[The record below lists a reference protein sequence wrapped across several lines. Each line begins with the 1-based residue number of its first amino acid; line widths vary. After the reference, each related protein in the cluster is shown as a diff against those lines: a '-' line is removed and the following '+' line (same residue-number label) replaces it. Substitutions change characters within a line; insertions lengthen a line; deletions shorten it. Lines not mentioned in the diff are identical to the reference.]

1 MSIFRSVYSNLV
13 RSVEPSVMTVADD
26 CYSEHLISP
35 DMYDQLIQCP
45 NWTNAMKTRNLL
57 NNISKVLS
65 RPSALKDFVT
75 ILSQVD
81 DCRQIAD
88 EIQQQLQ

>member
-1 MSIFRSVYSNLV
+1 MYSDLIC
-13 RSVEPSVMTVADD
+13 SVEPSVMTVADR
-26 CYSEHLISP
+26 CYSQKLISS

-45 NWTNAMKTRNLL
+45 NWTDTNKTRNLL
-57 NNISKVLS
+57 NNISKVIS

-88 EIQQQLQ
+88 KIQQKLQ